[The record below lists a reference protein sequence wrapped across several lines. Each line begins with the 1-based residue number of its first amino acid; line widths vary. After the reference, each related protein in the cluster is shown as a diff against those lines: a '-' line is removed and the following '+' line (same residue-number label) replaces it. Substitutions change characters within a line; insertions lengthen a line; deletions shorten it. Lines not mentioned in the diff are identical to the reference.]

1 MKTRLFVLFWGMLIP
16 VLTTNCSEKKTVEK
30 AEMAETAEM
39 TVKTESVIKVS
50 TPSFKD
56 FVVVTTE
63 EAELYKKADSNSPTL
78 TRWFESE
85 CESDFCENFY
95 QWSDQPAKSGFDRST
110 EILAYAGR
118 VFPVLGVEGDFY
130 KVYTFDEFCEI
141 ESAYIPKACVG
152 DIECNP
158 IKADMLEAEDN
169 YLNCRVMKDGKYKD
183 IVLID
188 EYDELN
194 GESLQVGVLIDGIV
208 ATPVVYFIDSYLNNE
223 QKEDIIIDDSED
235 IITLKYTK
243 NLAKVAEE
251 EYESYQL
258 DLKKLSAEQIA
269 KIVDTVTRKKPEYVK
284 YMYHF
289 PAQGLQSFF
298 CKTK

>member
-1 MKTRLFVLFWGMLIP
+1 MKTIKTRLFVVLWGMLIP
-16 VLTTNCSEKKTVEK
+16 LFTANCSEKKTVEK
-30 AEMAETAEM
+30 AETAEM
-39 TVKTESVIKVS
+39 TEKAESVIKVS
-50 TPSFKD
+50 TPSFKH

-63 EAELYKKADSNSPTL
+63 EAGLYKKADPNSPTL

-95 QWSDQPAKSGFDRST
+95 LWSDQPGKSGFERSP

-118 VFPVLGVEGDFY
+118 IFPVLGEEGDFY
-130 KVYTFDEFCEI
+130 KVHTLDECCEI
-141 ESAYIPKACVG
+141 ESAYIPKNCVG
-152 DIECNP
+152 DIECKP
-158 IKADMLEAEDN
+158 ITTDMLEAEDN
-169 YLNCRVMKDGKYKD
+169 YLNCRVMKDGKFKD

-194 GESLQVGVLIDGIV
+194 GETLQVGVLIDGVV
-208 ATPVVYFIDSYLNNE
+208 ATPVVYHIDCYLNNE
-223 QKEDIIIDDSED
+223 LKEDILIDDSENEVT
-235 IITLKYTK
+235 IKYAK
-243 NLAKVAEE
+243 NLAMVAEE

-258 DLKKLSAEQIA
+258 DLKKLDAGQMT
-269 KIVDTVTRKKPEYVK
+269 KIVDTVTRKKPEYVN

-289 PAQGLQSFF
+289 PAQGLNSFF